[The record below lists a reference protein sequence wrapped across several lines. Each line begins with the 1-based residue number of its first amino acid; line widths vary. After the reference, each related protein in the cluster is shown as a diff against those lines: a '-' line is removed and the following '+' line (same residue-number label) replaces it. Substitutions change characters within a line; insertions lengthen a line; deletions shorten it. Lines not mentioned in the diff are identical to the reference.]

1 MSTPKLRVVV
11 VDDQEGVRAVV
22 ADTVRFAGHEV
33 VATAVDGHEA
43 LAQCRQHRPDLVIMD
58 LQMPGLN
65 GAEAMEIMLREGLAK
80 RVVIMSGEWRSLGMQ
95 GHELLQR
102 GAAAFLEK
110 PFSVTQ
116 LFQLL
121 DQYAKSCASA

>member
-1 MSTPKLRVVV
+1 MSDPKLRVVV

-22 ADTVRFAGHEV
+22 ADTVRFAGHDV
-33 VATAVDGHEA
+33 VATAADGREA
-43 LAQCRQHRPDLVIMD
+43 LECCRQHRPDVVIMD
-58 LQMPGLN
+58 VQMPGLN
-65 GAEAMEIMLREGLAK
+65 GADAMEIMLREGLTK
-80 RVVIMSGEWRSLGMQ
+80 RVVLMSGEWRSLG
-95 GHELLQR
+95 LRSDDLRQR

-121 DQYAKSCASA
+121 DEYAKSCAQA